1 MVLLSHLEHCW
12 LGLTISVRS
21 CSLLAQNA
29 AKQICLA
36 FWTILSRFA
45 PFCTVFHHFRP
56 KIQEFQKSSQK
67 SKKVRKKYQKVK
79 KIPYTCSPTS
89 C

>member
-1 MVLLSHLEHCW
+1 MVLLSHLEHFW
-12 LGLTISVRS
+12 LSLTISVRS

-29 AKQICLA
+29 AKQICLP
-36 FWTILSRFA
+36 FW
-45 PFCTVFHHFRP
+45 TVFHRFRP